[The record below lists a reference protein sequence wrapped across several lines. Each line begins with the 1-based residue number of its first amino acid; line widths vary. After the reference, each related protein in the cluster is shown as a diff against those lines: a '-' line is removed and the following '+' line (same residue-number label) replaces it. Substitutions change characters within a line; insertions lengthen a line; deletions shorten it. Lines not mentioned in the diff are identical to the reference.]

1 MYRFLL
7 RPKWIVFHVA
17 VFGAAIGMLGLARWQ
32 WNKHLDRDAFVAKVH
47 EREDAEPTELARL
60 LASKS
65 PADIEYFRVTATGT
79 YLTTGQLTEINR
91 TQDGVNG
98 VNVLTPFQ
106 IDGGPI
112 VIVNR
117 GFVADGTE
125 PLPPPIGTLLIGG
138 TARRSEA
145 RKTGELTDNSDGA
158 STQVRRVDL
167 PLISKTLGLTVA
179 PVYIDFIASKPAAD
193 SPPIP
198 VPAPD
203 LSGGPPHVSYTVQWC
218 IFAVCAVVGWVFAIR
233 RSLRNRQ
240 REAAKATAEH
250 DVPDL
255 VVEESVGVAES
266 VRGDGPAQPSA

>member
-1 MYRFLL
+1 MYRFLF

-17 VFGAAIGMLGLARWQ
+17 VFAAAIGMLGLARWQ

-47 EREDAEPTELARL
+47 QREDAEPTELVPL
-60 LASKS
+60 LSTKS
-65 PADIEYFRVTATGT
+65 PAEIEYYRVTATGT

-117 GFVADGTE
+117 GFVADGID
-125 PLPPPIGTLLIGG
+125 PPPPPVGTLLVGG
-138 TARRSEA
+138 TARTSEV
-145 RKTGELTDNSDGA
+145 RRTGELTDNSDGA
-158 STQVRRVDL
+158 TTQVRRIDL
-167 PLISKTLGLTVA
+167 PLISKNLGLTLA
-179 PVYIDFIASKPAAD
+179 PVYIDFIASKPASD

-218 IFAVCAVVGWVFAIR
+218 IFSICAIVGWVFAIR
-233 RSLRNRQ
+233 RSLRNR
-240 REAAKATAEH
+240 RRDAAKAAADAE
-250 DVPDL
+250 PPAI
-255 VVEESVGVAES
+255 VVEQTVSA
-266 VRGDGPAQPSA
+266 DGPGQPSA